1 MELPT
6 DIIGLITNAG
16 VAGLFIWYLITER
29 RNERAKNDAR
39 DTATQARFDALMAQ
53 HAKEIEEKDRQ
64 ILDLYEKRL
73 AMQLQLNQT
82 LAANTNVL
90 AGAIEAF
97 RLSNATKEAR
107 GP

>member
-1 MELPT
+1 MELPS
-6 DIIGLITNAG
+6 DLLGLLTNAG
-16 VAGLFIWYLITER
+16 VAGLFIWYLIAERRTER
-29 RNERAKNDAR
+29 
-39 DTATQARFDALMAQ
+39 TRFEALMTS
-53 HAKEIEEKDRQ
+53 HAKEIEEKDKQ

-97 RLSNATKEAR
+97 RLSNATKGGE